1 MIIFWCPGHLLP
13 AGKPQRTHKGLQ
25 SWWDQGV
32 CFTKPFESNLSAR
45 TSPWWL
51 LCYRK
56 KGKPGNSLVKCF
68 LWFSSWTSRTTQC
81 FRDACV
87 AEEAQWVGWRW
98 AGARRPEE
106 PLTLYRLR
114 ISLAHYHVFH
124 YCFMS
129 VSVILPQW
137 LCGDLILS
145 DTISSL
151 LIKDPTSSLATEG
164 TEDPGWDHRNT
175 SALATVSSGQ
185 NSFIWHF
192 QSWERS
198 SLPSLVRD

>member
-1 MIIFWCPGHLLP
+1 MIIFRCPGHLLP

-25 SWWDQGV
+25 SRWDQGV
-32 CFTKPFESNLSAR
+32 CFTKPFESNLRAR

-68 LWFSSWTSRTTQC
+68 LWFGSWTSRTTQC
-81 FRDACV
+81 LCNACV
-87 AEEAQWVGWRW
+87 AEEPQWVWWRW
-98 AGARRPEE
+98 AGTRRPGE
-106 PLTLYRLR
+106 PLTLYLLH

-151 LIKDPTSSLATEG
+151 LIKDPTSSKRIQDETIVILQLCPQCVVAKILLFDIFEVGREAPFPLWSG
-164 TEDPGWDHRNT
+164 TRWK
-175 SALATVSSGQ
+175 V
-185 NSFIWHF
+185 
-192 QSWERS
+192 
-198 SLPSLVRD
+198 